1 MANLGFDFTLDLV
14 PEQQTSYDAI
24 PAGWYD
30 ATIAGAELKD
40 SKSGGKYV
48 NVRYDILG
56 PNHSGRVVFGM
67 ITVANANSKAEEI
80 GRQQLGQVIQ
90 ALGIAKLTDTDQL
103 IGGVIG
109 IKVTVEESQQYGTQ
123 NRVAG
128 FRQCSSSPAATPKA
142 ATAAPPWAKK

>member
-14 PEQQTSYDAI
+14 PQQQTSFDAI

-40 SKSGGKYV
+40 SKSGGRYI

-67 ITVANANSKAEEI
+67 ITVANSNTKAEEI
-80 GRQQLGQVIQ
+80 GRQQLGQVID
-90 ALGIAKLTDTDQL
+90 ALGITKLTDTDQL
-103 IGGVIG
+103 IGGVIS
-109 IKVTVEESQQYGTQ
+109 IKVTVEESDQYGTQ

-128 FRQCSSSPAATPKA
+128 YRRCQNSPAAAPKA
-142 ATAAPPWAKK
+142 TTAAPPWAKK